1 MKVRIK
7 NSDFKKCLNFLEKNP
22 NWLGDYSSK
31 DANGRY
37 INYIELL
44 EVVWACVREKEIG
57 VE

>member
-1 MKVRIK
+1 MRIK
-7 NSDFKKCLNFLEKNP
+7 NSDFKKCLDFLEKNP

-31 DANGRY
+31 DTNGRY

-44 EVVWACVREKEIG
+44 EIVWACVREKEIG

>member
-1 MKVRIK
+1 MPRLFGKESKLARR
-7 NSDFKKCLNFLEKNP
+7 LP
-22 NWLGDYSSK
+22 AK

-44 EVVWACVREKEIG
+44 EVVWACVRKEIG

>member
-1 MKVRIK
+1 MKMRIR
-7 NSDFKKCLNFLEKNP
+7 NHDFKKCLTFLDNNP

-44 EVVWACVREKEIG
+44 EIVWACVREKEMGI
-57 VE
+57 E